1 MIPIKY
7 AAYASLIGFGL
18 FMTSCFAQPTGMV
31 KSKSYDRTL
40 AMMLNSEKVP
50 FISVEEFVSI
60 KSDSIILL
68 DTRSREEYEVSH
80 IPGALWVGYD
90 DFDRDRVKNLD
101 PKKQVIV
108 YCSVGYRSEKIGQ
121 QLQKEGFEEIRNLYG
136 SIFEWANQ
144 SQPIVNPEGD
154 TVNQIHA
161 YNKVWGR
168 WMRNE
173 NLEKKY

>member
-1 MIPIKY
+1 MIQIKY
-7 AAYASLIGFGL
+7 SAYATLIGVGL

-40 AMMLNSEKVP
+40 ATMLNAEEVP
-50 FISVEEFVSI
+50 FISVEELVNI
-60 KSDSIILL
+60 KSDSILLL

-80 IPGALWVGYD
+80 IPGALWIGYD

-121 QLQKEGFEEIRNLYG
+121 QLQEQGFKEIRNLYG
-136 SIFEWANQ
+136 SIFEWANR
-144 SQPIVNPEGD
+144 SQALVNPQGD
-154 TVNQIHA
+154 TVYQIHA

-168 WMRNE
+168 WINNE